1 MALPTTLG
9 TEPIGRLLRQYAVPA
24 IVAMTASSLY
34 NMIDSIFIGQGVG
47 PMAISGLAVTFPFMN
62 LGAAFG
68 SLVGVGASTMVSVK
82 LGQKDY
88 DTARKVLGNVV
99 ALNII
104 IGVAFMVVS
113 LVFLDKIL
121 MFFGA
126 SENTLS
132 YARDYME
139 IILYGNVITH
149 MYLGLNAVMRSSGH
163 PQKAMAMTIVT
174 VILNAILDP
183 IFIFGFGW
191 GIRGA
196 AIATILAQIV
206 ALVWL
211 LIAFSNKKDI
221 LHFQSG
227 IFKLD
232 KRIVNSSLSIG
243 MAPFLM
249 NVASC
254 IIVIFINNG
263 LQQHG
268 GDLAIGA
275 YGIINRIAFIFVMIV
290 MGLNQG
296 MQPIAGYNY
305 GARNIGRMLNVLKL
319 TIIWATVIMSIGFAI
334 CEFMP
339 GMIARIFTSDTELI
353 ERSIRGMRIVA
364 IFFPIIGM
372 QMVIGNFFQSIGMA
386 QQAIFLS
393 LTRQLI
399 FLLPCLI
406 ILPIFWGADG
416 VWASMPVADL
426 LSSIISV
433 IVLSYYLRRFKQ
445 GKIEYKL

>member
-9 TEPIGRLLRQYAVPA
+9 TEPIGRLLRQYAIPA

-47 PMAISGLAVTFPFMN
+47 PLAISGLAVTFPFMN
-62 LGAAFG
+62 LAAAFG
-68 SLVGVGASTMVSVK
+68 SLVGVGASTIVSVK

-88 DTARKVLGNVV
+88 TTARKALGNVV
-99 ALNII
+99 ALNVI
-104 IGVAFMVVS
+104 IGVVFMTVS
-113 LVFLDKIL
+113 LLFLDKIL
-121 MFFGA
+121 LFFGA
-126 SENTLS
+126 SENTLQ
-132 YARDYME
+132 YAREYME
-139 IILYGNVITH
+139 IILYGNVVTH

-163 PQKAMAMTIVT
+163 PQKAMAMTILT

-206 ALVWL
+206 ALAWL
-211 LIAFSNKKDI
+211 LIAFMNKKEV
-221 LHFQSG
+221 LHFESG

-232 KRIVNSSLSIG
+232 RRIVSSSLSIG

-275 YGIINRIAFIFVMIV
+275 YGIVNRITFIFVMIV

-305 GARNIGRMLNVLKL
+305 GARNIDRMLSVLKL
-319 TIIWATVIMSIGFAI
+319 TIIWATVIMCLGFAI
-334 CEFMP
+334 CEFIP
-339 GMIARIFTSDTELI
+339 GLIARIFTSDAELI
-353 ERSIRGMRIVA
+353 ERSVRGMRIVA

-372 QMVIGNFFQSIGMA
+372 QMVTGNFFQSIGMA
-386 QQAIFLS
+386 RQAIFLS

-406 ILPIFWGADG
+406 ILPQFFGADG
-416 VWASMPVADL
+416 VWASLPTADM
-426 LSSIISV
+426 LSWCVSV
-433 IVLSYYLRRFKQ
+433 SVLTYYLRRFKQ
-445 GKIEYKL
+445 GKIEYKI